1 MTVPVFVVVG
11 NVNQGKSS
19 IVAALTEDATV
30 PIDALPG
37 TTVAAAEYAF
47 RAGGEVAFRVIDT
60 PGFQHAR
67 HALAWLQARARTPAD
82 RPAAVAEFVKTFRG
96 SDQFAD
102 EVRLLAPL
110 VAGGSHIYVVDASA
124 RFEPSSEAEMEIL
137 RWTGQPGMAVLNK
150 TRDRDFR
157 GEWRPILAQFFQLV
171 REFDAHA
178 ATFQDRLDLLRAF
191 REVKDEWRASMD
203 RAVESMQAEWQRRG
217 DAAHAAIADLLVEA
231 LAHVERRVLKTN
243 ETIDTAR
250 TVVHASYAERMR
262 GLERDARR
270 AVEAAYGHRQLERD
284 EEAVALLDAD
294 LLSKESWQAFGLTQA
309 QLAKAGLMWGAAAGV
324 AVDAAV
330 LNFTLLGT
338 LIGAGVGATLGYLG
352 ATHVPRAWSESSKLA
367 KTLFPGA
374 SGRFVAV
381 GPATNPQF
389 AWMLLDRALV
399 HLRAVRDRSHARRDA
414 LALRGEKKGV
424 VATLPAAL
432 RRELDAALRAILKD
446 ALAGRAPSAAR
457 TAMAAALGRVPSR
470 PAPAPSGAL

>member
-37 TTVAAAEYAF
+37 TTVTAAEYAF
-47 RAGGEVAFRVIDT
+47 RAGDEVAFRVIDT
-60 PGFQHAR
+60 PGFQDAR
-67 HALAWLQARARTPAD
+67 RALAWLQARARTPAE
-82 RPAAVAEFVKTFRG
+82 RPAAVAAFVQTFQG
-96 SDQFAD
+96 GTDFVD

-124 RFEPSSEAEMEIL
+124 HFEPSSEAEMEIL
-137 RWTGQPGMAVLNK
+137 RWTGQPGIAVLNR
-150 TRDRDFR
+150 TRERDFR

-171 REFDAHA
+171 RDFDAHA
-178 ATFQDRLDLLRAF
+178 ATFADRLELLRAF
-191 REVKDEWRASMD
+191 RAVKDEWRASMD
-203 RAVESMQAEWQRRG
+203 RAIDAMQAEWRRRG
-217 DAAHAAIADLLVEA
+217 DVANAAVTDLLVDA
-231 LAHVERRVLKTN
+231 LAHVERHVLKQD
-243 ETIDTAR
+243 EAIDAAR
-250 TVVHASYAERMR
+250 TRVHDAYADHLR

-270 AVEAAYGHRQLERD
+270 AVEAAFGHRQLERD

-309 QLAKAGLMWGAAAGV
+309 QLAKAGLLWGAAAGV

-330 LNFTLLGT
+330 LNFTLMGT
-338 LIGAGVGATLGYLG
+338 LVGAGVGAALGYFG
-352 ATHVPRAWSESSKLA
+352 ATRVPRAWSESSRLA

-399 HLRAVRDRSHARRDA
+399 HLRAVRDRSHARRDP

-424 VATLPAAL
+424 VAGLPTAQ
-432 RRELDAALRAILKD
+432 RGELDEALRAVLKG
-446 ALAGRAPSAAR
+446 ALAGEVTGAAR
-457 TAMAAALGRVPSR
+457 ARLAIALHALIG
-470 PAPAPSGAL
+470 APR